1 MKKLQPFLH
10 KHIIFKRLFSYSMM
24 YSTKILQ
31 LLHKIKTRT
40 SFTVTYTLFCIP
52 VVLLITSCIFISLS
66 TTSCTREDA
75 PTSNRNSLLSDLY
88 NQSEN
93 YSIKK
98 FLPINLS
105 QYNLSPS
112 SSFSS
117 SQSSG
122 TKSSGEY
129 HLDDFTFSFDADF
142 HPLVEQDD
150 VCCNL

>member
-1 MKKLQPFLH
+1 MKTN
-10 KHIIFKRLFSYSMM
+10 S
-24 YSTKILQ
+24 KIQSSQASRPPL
-31 LLHKIKTRT
+31 KKTRT

-52 VVLLITSCIFISLS
+52 VVLLIASCIFISLS

-129 HLDDFTFSFDADF
+129 NLDDFTFSFDADSLLSDSGIRQRLF
-142 HPLVEQDD
+142 EDEDTIGLWAYT
-150 VCCNL
+150 

>member
-1 MKKLQPFLH
+1 MKTKNSLFVSSSVDPPLAQKGKHCCFL
-10 KHIIFKRLFSYSMM
+10 SVVA
-24 YSTKILQ
+24 
-31 LLHKIKTRT
+31 LLLSI
-40 SFTVTYTLFCIP
+40 
-52 VVLLITSCIFISLS
+52 IFISLLPL
-66 TTSCTREDA
+66 SCTREDA
-75 PTSNRNSLLSDLY
+75 PTSDRNSLLSDLY

-129 HLDDFTFSFDADF
+129 NLDDFTFSFDADSLLSDSGIRQRLF
-142 HPLVEQDD
+142 EDEDTIGLWAYT
-150 VCCNL
+150 